1 MAASRGISLL
11 RLPCSRLLQI
21 PAIQRVP
28 QHPAVCT
35 KIPFSRL
42 STSALLLGDD
52 TSKALKDPKQITLE
66 DAAKTVT
73 ELEHD
78 AALKGLI
85 TVEGAPD
92 ITAVSVCLFS
102 HFRHNSM
109 HTLRELNLFL
119 FIFGYHVPI

>member
-1 MAASRGISLL
+1 MAARQGISLL

-21 PAIQRVP
+21 QAIQRVQ
-28 QHPAVCT
+28 QHPVVCT
-35 KIPFSRL
+35 KIPLSRL
-42 STSALLLGDD
+42 STSALLFGDD

-102 HFRHNSM
+102 HLCYF
-109 HTLRELNLFL
+109 
-119 FIFGYHVPI
+119 